1 MKEQIAPI
9 NPFDSP
15 PHADDGMKELSET
28 SIRLEEF
35 QNEAFGGVKH
45 NNSDDIPIQQSSTEV
60 IINNDIM
67 VDDNLDN
74 KNRDTTSTKDT
85 YDENNISNYINQ
97 EDNAVILTTTPDIDE
112 QSSISNNTL
121 LNNKCCF
128 YFLRIIHRICH
139 PHIHPPCL
147 LLQRRHPKCCCCSC
161 IDRISP
167 RHRRIICRSII
178 ITFMIITITFTLL
191 DLLILHKY
199 LHVWL
204 DDTLAWLQLHP
215 VSGGLAFIGIF
226 LLASLCFFPVAL
238 LSLGAGFVYIEL
250 DGLGLGIFVAF
261 IVTYIGCL
269 LGAAVC
275 FARSRYL
282 MRQLIERFSV
292 RYPIVRAVDKAF
304 ETMGFRLFLLLR
316 LSPAMPFN
324 ALVSNV
330 SDLYKSLSGCA
341 QCLFLYTELYWRNH
355 SYQL

>member
-1 MKEQIAPI
+1 MALQQQQPMDNSKNERTPEIAPI
-9 NPFDSP
+9 NPFDSLGP
-15 PHADDGMKELSET
+15 SNYHADDGMNELSET
-28 SIRLEEF
+28 SIRLEDNMF
-35 QNEAFGGVKH
+35 QNEAFGGVNH
-45 NNSDDIPIQQSSTEV
+45 NNSDDIPIQQSSSHHDKV

-85 YDENNISNYINQ
+85 YDENDISNYINQ
-97 EDNAVILTTTPDIDE
+97 EDNAVILTTTPDNDE

-147 LLQRRHPKCCCCSC
+147 LLQRRHPKCRCCSC

-250 DGLGLGIFVAF
+250 YGLGLGIFVAF
-261 IVTYIGCL
+261 IVCYFGCI

-324 ALVSNV
+324 ALVSNIK
-330 SDLYKSLSGCA
+330 LYIL
-341 QCLFLYTELYWRNH
+341 
-355 SYQL
+355 